1 MTEKMPVIYPSPP
14 ILNAAGKDSRKCPA
28 HNMWMR
34 KGQCEICRLN
44 ADKLQKQRDA
54 EAGIVRQPIK
64 IGKL

>member
-1 MTEKMPVIYPSPP
+1 MTEKMPVIYPTPP
-14 ILNAAGKDSRKCPA
+14 VLNSDGKDRRKCPA

-44 ADKLQKQRDA
+44 EDKKQR
-54 EAGIVRQPIK
+54 EAGYVQPTIK